1 MFNIAIEQFDY
12 TMPTLKN
19 QLKKLQNP
27 NTHPF
32 FQAY

>member
-27 NTHPF
+27 NMRPF